1 MTLSPLV
8 WALSLPEPLLKW
20 MLGPPVVRDGA
31 TLDTQL
37 QALLWLADKAP
48 ITPPERLPPEAARKL
63 MRSSLRLLGDARVAL
78 GSVVDRSAPG
88 PGGDVPVRVYT
99 PRGGAP
105 LKPLIVYFHGGGWVL
120 GDLETH
126 DAVTRRMARDVDAVV
141 VAVDYRLAPEHPFPA
156 AFDDALAA
164 YRWAVANA
172 AELGA
177 DPARVAVVGDSA
189 GGNLAAA
196 VANETH
202 RAGERAPDLQVLIY
216 PVTDLM
222 TEHGS
227 HQTFARGF
235 QLDLA
240 LMRWFIDLYV
250 GAADAGDPRVS
261 PLHAPSLVGVAPA
274 LVVTGGFDVL
284 RDEGAA
290 YVERLRAAGVPV
302 EHQHHP
308 SLIHGFFSMGSL
320 CRQADV
326 AFSRAV
332 EAMRA
337 RLGVAPLA

>member
-202 RAGERAPDLQVLIY
+202 RAGERAPDLQ
-216 PVTDLM
+216 
-222 TEHGS
+222 
-227 HQTFARGF
+227 
-235 QLDLA
+235 A
-240 LMRWFIDLYV
+240 L
-250 GAADAGDPRVS
+250 GP
-261 PLHAPSLVGVAPA
+261 
-274 LVVTGGFDVL
+274 VTGGRGEHVLDVADRRAVAVVLVGPVAVGEGRDGDEVDAAGAGGIEDVVLVVREVDRHGRVL
-284 RDEGAA
+284 R
-290 YVERLRAAGVPV
+290 VLW
-302 EHQHHP
+302 
-308 SLIHGFFSMGSL
+308 
-320 CRQADV
+320 
-326 AFSRAV
+326 
-332 EAMRA
+332 
-337 RLGVAPLA
+337 